1 VLKIQNFDWVI
12 GRRRKK
18 KRIMEMLRASR
29 KVE

>member
-18 KRIMEMLRASR
+18 ERIMEMPRASR